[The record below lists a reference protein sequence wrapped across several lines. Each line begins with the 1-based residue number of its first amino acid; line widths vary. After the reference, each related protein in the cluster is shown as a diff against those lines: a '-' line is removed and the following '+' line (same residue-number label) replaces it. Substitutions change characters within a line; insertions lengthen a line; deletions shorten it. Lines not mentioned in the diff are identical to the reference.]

1 MSEKQIPPRTC
12 PICGELF
19 QVSEKSRRETCS
31 MECQI
36 VKAERNG
43 AGRKKKEEPMTELE
57 LDMRKGFVRANGIYS
72 GKEWW

>member
-36 VKAERNG
+36 IKAERNG
-43 AGRKKKEEPMTELE
+43 AGRKNNVELTSEEIWN
-57 LDMRKGFVRANGIYS
+57 RAAFVRANGIYT